1 MRRAMMAVALVMFV
15 LAMTGC
21 SKKYQKEN
29 VVLKSQI
36 DSLNTANQKLSQDN
50 QSCQT
55 NLKSTEEELQKKLA
69 EVQEQAQQE
78 NAALQEM
85 QAAMKAELDAKQ
97 VTIQELEG
105 KLTLSMVE
113 AILFDSGK
121 ATVKKQGQ
129 EALKKV
135 AEVLKGIK
143 DQEVIVAGHTDS
155 IPITSKLAA
164 TYPTNWELSAARAIA
179 VVKLLQKE
187 GVDARGHGFW
197 RVPSGG
203 RQQHSR
209 GSRPEPSHGN
219 CPDAQT
225 VGVIFRVDPHG
236 AGRKGRSCAAEAWAV
251 GQSPPARLD
260 HRANGRPRRAA
271 VLLWTRE

>member
-1 MRRAMMAVALVMFV
+1 MMAVALVMFV

-187 GVDARGHGFW
+187 GVDPTMLVATGFGEY
-197 RVPSGG
+197 RPVADNSTPEG
-203 RQQHSR
+203 R
-209 GSRPEPSHGN
+209 
-219 CPDAQT
+219 AQNRRMEI
-225 VGVIFRVDPHG
+225 V
-236 AGRKGRSCAAEAWAV
+236 
-251 GQSPPARLD
+251 LM
-260 HRANGRPRRAA
+260 PRR
-271 VLLWTRE
+271 LE

>member
-1 MRRAMMAVALVMFV
+1 MRHVVSAIALVVFV
-15 LAMTGC
+15 MVLMGCGASKELKNENLGLKAEIDTLNMTKEQLAKQNQDCLTTL
-21 SKKYQKEN
+21 KAKE
-29 VVLKSQI
+29 
-36 DSLNTANQKLSQDN
+36 DSL
-50 QSCQT
+50 
-55 NLKSTEEELQKKLA
+55 LA
-69 EVQEQAQQE
+69 IQQQAQTK
-78 NAALQEM
+78 NAALEQM
-85 QAAMKAELDAKQ
+85 TAAMKAELDAKQ

-187 GVDARGHGFW
+187 GVDPTMLVATGFGEY
-197 RVPSGG
+197 RPVADNSTPEG
-203 RQQHSR
+203 R
-209 GSRPEPSHGN
+209 
-219 CPDAQT
+219 AQNRRMEI
-225 VGVIFRVDPHG
+225 V
-236 AGRKGRSCAAEAWAV
+236 
-251 GQSPPARLD
+251 LM
-260 HRANGRPRRAA
+260 PRR
-271 VLLWTRE
+271 LE

>member
-21 SKKYQKEN
+21 GKKYQKEN

-55 NLKSTEEELQKKLA
+55 TLKSKEDELQKKLA
-69 EVQEQAQQE
+69 EVQAQSQQE
-78 NAALQEM
+78 NAAFQEM

-105 KLTLSMVE
+105 KMTLSMVE

-121 ATVKKQGQ
+121 AVVKKQGQ

-135 AEVLKGIK
+135 ADVLKGVK
-143 DQEVIVAGHTDS
+143 DQEIIVAGHTDNV
-155 IPITSKLAA
+155 PITSKLAA

-179 VVKLLQKE
+179 VVKLLQKD
-187 GVDARGHGFW
+187 GVDPMMLVATGFGEY
-197 RVPSGG
+197 RPVADNSTPEG
-203 RQQHSR
+203 R
-209 GSRPEPSHGN
+209 
-219 CPDAQT
+219 AQNRRMEI
-225 VGVIFRVDPHG
+225 VLMP
-236 AGRKGRSCAAEAWAV
+236 RK
-251 GQSPPARLD
+251 LK
-260 HRANGRPRRAA
+260 
-271 VLLWTRE
+271 